1 MAKTDQEMLDKYKAR
16 IKRQNNAIKENY
28 DRVSATLPLGT
39 IDRIKALGLTI
50 NGVINDSVLAFL
62 ECAEESAEEPT
73 PQEHIQIV
81 QNAEI
86 KQEQAETRKS
96 SKEPEKSEIKANTT
110 PKKDEKT
117 EEEKTAELQA
127 MIDEKR
133 AKEERRKAEKEAE
146 KERQKQKEAEE
157 LADGIRKLQQEQKE
171 RKEKE
176 LAEDKEKFEQFG
188 KDTLKAMLNDKEF
201 RNCVSNPI
209 YKADFIQNYG
219 ICNYERIQKCLQE
232 IEDEERENARKE
244 NIIMANRK
252 N

>member
-62 ECAEESAEEPT
+62 ECAEESVDEP
-73 PQEHIQIV
+73 PSQECVQSV
-81 QNAEI
+81 QNAET
-86 KQEQAETRKS
+86 KQEQTETRKS
-96 SKEPEKSEIKANTT
+96 IKEPEKSEIKANTM
-110 PKKDEKT
+110 PQQDEKT
-117 EEEKTAELQA
+117 EEEKIAELQA
-127 MIDEKR
+127 VIDEKR

-176 LAEDKEKFEQFG
+176 LAENKEKFEQFDED
-188 KDTLKAMLNDKEF
+188 KLKAMLSDKEF
-201 RNCVSNPI
+201 RNCVSNPV

-219 ICNYERIQKCLQE
+219 ICNYERVQRCLRE
-232 IEDEERENARKE
+232 IEGDERETARKE
-244 NIIMANRK
+244 NIASSNCPF
-252 N
+252 

>member
-62 ECAEESAEEPT
+62 ECAEESAEEPP
-73 PQEHIQIV
+73 PQERIQSV
-81 QNAEI
+81 QNTEI
-86 KQEQAETRKS
+86 KPETVETKKS
-96 SKEPEKSEIKANTT
+96 TKEPKNPEIKANTT
-110 PKKDEKT
+110 PHQGGKT
-117 EEEKTAELQA
+117 EEEKMTELQA

-146 KERQKQKEAEE
+146 KERQKQKEEEE

-176 LAEDKEKFEQFG
+176 LTEDKEKFEQFDED
-188 KDTLKAMLNDKEF
+188 KLKTMLNDKEF
-201 RNCVSNPI
+201 RSCASNPI

-232 IEDEERENARKE
+232 IEDEERGNTRKE
-244 NIIMANRK
+244 NIIMANGK